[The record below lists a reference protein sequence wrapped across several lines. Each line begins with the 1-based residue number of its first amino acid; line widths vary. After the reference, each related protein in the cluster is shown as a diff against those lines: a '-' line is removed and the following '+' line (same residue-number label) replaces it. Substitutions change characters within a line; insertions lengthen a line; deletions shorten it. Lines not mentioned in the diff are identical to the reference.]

1 MTSHSAIAPLKV
13 GDEDFLVA
21 SMIERCPKTM
31 MLRELT
37 MNALEAA
44 RLAPENER
52 LVEIRPYEHN
62 GASKLVI
69 WNTGTG
75 MSALELHQMCDIAA
89 SIGKKKSL
97 TGNFG
102 MGAKVASLPSN
113 QHGMRYRSCKDGR
126 VSEVILC
133 KREGAYGRL
142 RRKDE
147 DGEVH
152 EVVDVTAAVVSDG
165 CDISSDWTEVML
177 LGNRSEQDTV
187 RDPYDG
193 DPVQDTQ
200 WIATYLYHRFYRLP
214 PGVRMVLKKGTNKLD
229 GNRGFEP
236 ITARLERHFEK
247 YETVTTL
254 SGIKIH
260 YLYDA
265 PYDKATGHNR
275 SISGAIAS
283 AVSTCA
289 VVYRDEMYDVGKG
302 RGWTQNAPIFG
313 IPFGAR
319 HISVH
324 IELPDDAPVISD
336 GYRQFLRYA
345 GGEQDQ
351 ISTKDFAETV
361 RDHRPIWLLD
371 LIRSFAPESTSSN
384 DIRDELQKLLND
396 LQVQRTSPRVKGSGP
411 ILAELGKGPGAE
423 SRGDGL
429 GDSRLNGSGDP
440 AGHKPRDLTAIPTG
454 AKRADM
460 FVNMERAPEIIPLHD
475 DAEIEE
481 KGVKGRAARY
491 YIDTGQLFINMQY
504 PAIEKMRALL
514 EMEYASAADLD
525 AMRILV
531 QQNAERSIMLR
542 VGRAVVYALAKQL
555 MKEWDSVAVERA
567 LSPESL
573 SVAADDYQDS
583 LQTARRALGAR
594 LRVSKPGTDAEYS
607 VALEDHQ

>member
-1 MTSHSAIAPLKV
+1 MTLHSQVAPLKV

-31 MLRELT
+31 MLRELA
-37 MNALEAA
+37 MNAFEAA
-44 RLAPENER
+44 RHAPEDNR
-52 LVEIRPYEHN
+52 LVEIRAYDMD
-62 GASKLVI
+62 GISKLVI
-69 WNTGTG
+69 WNTGPG
-75 MSALELHQMCDIAA
+75 MSAQELHKICDIAA
-89 SIGKKKSL
+89 SIGKEKSL
-97 TGNFG
+97 TANFG

-113 QHGMRYRSCKDGR
+113 QHGMRYRSCKNGR

-133 KREGAYGRL
+133 KRENAYGRL
-142 RRKDE
+142 RRKTE
-147 DGEVH
+147 EGETH
-152 EVVDVTAAVVSDG
+152 EVIDVTEAAIADG
-165 CDISSDWTEVML
+165 HDTSFDWTEVML
-177 LGNRSEQDTV
+177 LGNRPEQDTV
-187 RDPYDG
+187 RDPYNG
-193 DPVQDTQ
+193 DPLQDAQ

-214 PGVRMVLKKGTNKLD
+214 EGVRVTLKKGTNKLD
-229 GNRGFEP
+229 GNRAFDP
-236 ITARLERHFEK
+236 IPARLERHFEK
-247 YETVTTL
+247 FETVTTD

-289 VVYRDEMYDVGKG
+289 IVYRDEMYDVGKG

-324 IELPDDAPVISD
+324 VELPADAAVISE

-351 ISTKDFAETV
+351 VSVKDFAELV
-361 RDHRPIWLLD
+361 RDHRPLWLLD
-371 LIRSFAPESTSSN
+371 LIRSFAPESASSD
-384 DIRDELQKLLND
+384 DIREELQKLLND
-396 LQVQRTSPRVKGSGP
+396 LQVQRTGPRVELKGQ
-411 ILAELGKGPGAE
+411 ILVDPSKQAGAEPGGPGAGTA
-423 SRGDGL
+423 RAGG
-429 GDSRLNGSGDP
+429 GGVG
-440 AGHKPRDLTAIPTG
+440 AGHKPTDLTAMPTG

-460 FVNMERAPEIIPLHD
+460 FVNMERAPEIIPLYD

-491 YIDTGQLFINMQY
+491 YIDTGQLFINMKY
-504 PAIEKMRALL
+504 PAVEQMRAIL
-514 EMEYASAADLD
+514 EAEYASAADLD
-525 AMRILV
+525 AMRMLV
-531 QQNAERSIMLR
+531 QQHAERSIMLR

-573 SVAADDYQDS
+573 SVAADDYHDS
-583 LQTARRALGAR
+583 LQNARRGLGAR
-594 LRVSKPGTDAEYS
+594 LRVSKVGAEEEVS
-607 VALEDHQ
+607 AA